1 LHVENPEKLI
11 PGNGVYAAEIKI
23 EEQLFKGMMNIGFR
37 PTVDGSKMVIEVNI
51 FDFNENIY
59 DRDLRV
65 YFKQFMRKELKL
77 NSLDELKE
85 QIAIDEINAKK
96 ILGYK

>member
-1 LHVENPEKLI
+1 MLST
-11 PGNGVYAAEIKI
+11 GW
-23 EEQLFKGMMNIGFR
+23 R
-37 PTVDGSKMVIEVNI
+37 PTIGDNKKMIEVNI
-51 FDFNENIY
+51 FDFNEDIY
-59 DRDLRV
+59 NRDLRV
-65 YFKQFMRKELKL
+65 YIKQFMRKELKL

>member
-1 LHVENPEKLI
+1 
-11 PGNGVYAAEIKI
+11 
-23 EEQLFKGMMNIGFR
+23 M
-37 PTVDGSKMVIEVNI
+37 IEVNI
-51 FDFNENIY
+51 FDFNEDIY
-59 DRDLRV
+59 NRDLRV
-65 YFKQFMRKELKL
+65 YIKQFMRKELKL